1 MESGGKE
8 HDENLNMEKE
18 RRFILEQIVF
28 AYLVGEREWN
38 PINARAK
45 VEKMTDEELEKFV
58 D

>member
-1 MESGGKE
+1 
-8 HDENLNMEKE
+8 MEKE

-28 AYLVGEREWN
+28 AYLVSEREWN